1 MPSVDVVSRVDM
13 QSLDNAANNV
23 KREIAGRFDFKNVP
37 TEVTLVRKTK
47 RIHIV
52 SGDDM
57 KVKAIIDMLT
67 GQCIRLK
74 VDPKCLDLREIEETS
89 HNSVKSDIYIKEG
102 ISDELRRS
110 MVKYIKGLKMKVQAA
125 MQEDHV
131 RITGKK
137 KDDLQAIMKLLREQ
151 DYDIPL
157 QFVNLKD

>member
-1 MPSVDVVSRVDM
+1 MPSVDVVSRVNI
-13 QSLDNAANNV
+13 QSLDNAVNNV
-23 KREIAGRFDFKNVP
+23 RREIIGRFDFKNVP
-37 TEVTLVRKTK
+37 TEVTLDRKAK

-57 KVKAIIDMLT
+57 KVKAIVDMLT

-74 VDPKCLDLREIEETS
+74 VDPKCLDPREIEETS
-89 HNSVKSDIYIKEG
+89 HNTVKMDIHIKEG
-102 ISDELRRS
+102 LSDEIRRS

-131 RITGKK
+131 RITGKQ
-137 KDDLQAIMKLLREQ
+137 KDDLQAIIKLLREE

-157 QFVNLKD
+157 QFINMKD